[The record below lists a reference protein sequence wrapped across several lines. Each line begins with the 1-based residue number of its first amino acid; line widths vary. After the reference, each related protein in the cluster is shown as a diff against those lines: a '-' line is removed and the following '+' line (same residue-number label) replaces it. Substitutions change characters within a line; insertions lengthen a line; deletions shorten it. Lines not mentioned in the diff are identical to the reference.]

1 MNNLIF
7 KNKQFLQECLKFAST
22 KTSSKNATDIYVEFI
37 RLAQSDSLMEMLKLP
52 ELQIKEVLSRL
63 SDYED
68 KQYELREILEKNL
81 GLINYRAYERIKH
94 MPEDLKDV
102 LAAWMEDN
110 FVKYM
115 VNVLLKKYNGKEKH
129 KDFSLNG
136 AINGAINSAIS
147 YASRQKINRK
157 LRNTNLQELEE
168 KGIQFRSENPE
179 EESGQEISIDPTEQ
193 LNYLQELLNQ
203 LYKQPDL
210 TLTAAQIKNKFQF
223 KLDDLKDKF
232 KKGKNIFHQLTDTRN
247 ELQKFQN
254 DLANKSAYL
263 YKDTETKRSMPLQEF
278 EQKFLKD
285 AELMKKAKEIAE
297 SVIESPHFK
306 LPSFFGLTKADEQ
319 KKRAIIFGIEN
330 LIIAWLIKQTAKSAN
345 VPISGTGRREQGGST
360 KADFGKDFL
369 VPLMEINA
377 HKLEGIPDVQKAIV
391 NEALLLFGKYDKY
404 DKSYKQEH
412 HKTKTVGNLAL
423 HGMIEQE
430 RKRRNGFSNLT
441 DADIEQIVNNIFLTL
456 HDTNKA
462 HIPHSHV
469 NPANQ
474 SQYLLKYPD
483 EDEQEIKN
491 NIRKEILNI
500 AHKEEEAK
508 NSENLP
514 NSNTKE
520 SALNILIRKYAKNQ
534 IYR

>member
-37 RLAQSDSLMEMLKLP
+37 RLAASGGFNEMLKLP
-52 ELQIKEVLSRL
+52 ELQIKEVLGRL
-63 SDYED
+63 GKYED
-68 KQYELREILEKNL
+68 KKYELRKILKDNL
-81 GLINYRAYERIKH
+81 GTLSYIAFERTEQQ
-94 MPEDLKDV
+94 PAEVKDK
-102 LAAWMEDN
+102 LSEWFSHN
-110 FVKYM
+110 FVDYM
-115 VNVLLKKYNGKEKH
+115 IGTLLEKYNGSNSKN
-129 KDFSLNG
+129 FALSG
-136 AINGAINSAIS
+136 AINGAINNAI
-147 YASRQKINRK
+147 QNVNK
-157 LRNTNLQELEE
+157 LKLKKKDFYVEDLAE
-168 KGIQFRSENPE
+168 KGVQLISEVPE
-179 EESGQEISIDPTEQ
+179 EETSQEISSDPNEQ
-193 LNYLQELLNQ
+193 INFLQELLNQ
-203 LYKQPDL
+203 LYKQTDL
-210 TLTAAQIKNKFQF
+210 TLTAIKIRTKYQSKIDNLRL
-223 KLDDLKDKF
+223 KLS
-232 KKGKNIFHQLTDTRN
+232 KGEDIFDQLTDTRIG
-247 ELQKFQN
+247 LQKFQE
-254 DLANKSAYL
+254 DLKEKSAYL
-263 YKDTETKRSMPLQEF
+263 YKDEQAKRSMPIQDF
-278 EQKFLKD
+278 EREILKD
-285 AELMKKAKEIAE
+285 SELMKKAKEIAE
-297 SVIESPHFK
+297 NVIESPNFT
-306 LPSFFGLTKADEQ
+306 LPKFFGLTNDP
-319 KKRAIIFGIEN
+319 KRKQTIIFAIEN
-330 LIIAWLIKQTAKSAN
+330 LIIAWTIKQTAQTFG
-345 VPISGTGRREQGGST
+345 VPISGAMRREQGGSA

-377 HKLEGIPDVQKAIV
+377 HKIEENPEAQKAII

-430 RKRRNGFSNLT
+430 RKRINGFSNLT

-514 NSNTKE
+514 GSNTKE
-520 SALNILIRKYAKNQ
+520 SALNILIKKYAKNQ